1 MKIIECAQ
9 RSPEW
14 RAARRGVITASEMGM
29 FLTEDP
35 KCRLTK
41 AEMLEVL
48 AESGVVNIPAKAKNE
63 DLESLLPNREQ
74 YLSITEKSDS
84 ARNALICAKLGE
96 MSGEE
101 IPDFDTFATK
111 RGIEL
116 EPLARAAYEE
126 MTGCTVTE
134 VGLILHDSAYQYK
147 ANGQILWHGFG
158 CSPDGL
164 IYEPDG
170 RLSHGL
176 EIKCHLPHI
185 HVQHL
190 FANKLPDEH
199 KAQVHGQMAATGV
212 NEWHHYEY
220 CPGLPS
226 LLIVV
231 KRDAFTER
239 LLQGLHEITAE
250 LEQKRAQL
258 AKLWDAAFNGKE
270 QTA

>member
-35 KCRLTK
+35 KCRLEK
-41 AEMLEVL
+41 KEIMDLLLE
-48 AESGVVNIPAKAKNE
+48 SDVVNIPPKATNE
-63 DLESLLPNREQ
+63 VLFNLLPNREK
-74 YLSITEKSDS
+74 YLSITEKSAQ

-116 EPLARAAYEE
+116 EPQARAAYEE

-134 VGLILHDSAYQYK
+134 VGLILNDSAYQYE
-147 ANGQILWHGFG
+147 AAGLRLWHGFG

-199 KAQVHGQMAATGV
+199 KVQVHGQMAATGC

-226 LLIVV
+226 LLIIV
-231 KRDAFTER
+231 KRDDFTER

-250 LEQKRAQL
+250 LEQKREHL
-258 AKLWDAAFNGKE
+258 AKLWDAAFSRKD
-270 QTA
+270 QAA